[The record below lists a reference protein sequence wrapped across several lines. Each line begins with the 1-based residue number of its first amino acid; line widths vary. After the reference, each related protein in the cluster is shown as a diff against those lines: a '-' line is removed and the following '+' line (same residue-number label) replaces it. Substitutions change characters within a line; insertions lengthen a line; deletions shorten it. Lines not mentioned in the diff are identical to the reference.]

1 MKKTSTTNILAKI
14 FKKTPEKKVKKKT
27 KPKVAKK
34 STPPKAKVVK
44 KNIPVKKTKT
54 KKVTATKI
62 KKNLKTVSKKAA
74 PEKVEIKTDNLRIS
88 KSNEVKP
95 EIKKV
100 KKQETEKREYK
111 VKDYVV
117 YPKHGVGQI
126 TEFKKINIGGIDV
139 ETYVLKFEKDK
150 ANGMVPVNKQSH
162 LRPLATINQVNK
174 CISILKSKP
183 KIKRSMWSRRAQE
196 YEAKISSG
204 KIYEL
209 AEVVR
214 DLNKG
219 DDLMVDQSY
228 SERQLFEKAYERILS
243 EFQIVMGVSLED
255 TQKKL
260 DKALKRNLEGQP
272 KTIAA
277 PTKIKDPAADPDAD
291 SVQITDTENLTSGDQ
306 LQAVE
311 RVLKRTR
318 GIASYEIISEKKLIG
333 LLEPWLGTGNVTA
346 DLPIPV
352 MIDVILNP
360 EKRFNEKGLRIELSA
375 VAPGAK
381 LDTHGRWRQNLE
393 RGLQTMRILA
403 GLILMLVTIAT
414 ATVIIFATR
423 AGLGTNKET
432 VEVLHLIGAH
442 DKFISRQ
449 FERQFLTLSL
459 LSCIIGYGAAAGIFH
474 MLFILMTDME
484 DMQFYLLLLGVP
496 FLSILMTWLIIRNFV
511 IRTLAKAL

>member
-1 MKKTSTTNILAKI
+1 MSKISTKNILKKI
-14 FKKTPEKKVKKKT
+14 FKGKPEKKVKKK
-27 KPKVAKK
+27 VAVK
-34 STPPKAKVVK
+34 KVVK
-44 KNIPVKKTKT
+44 TKKITKDKIKKTKKVVAKKT
-54 KKVTATKI
+54 KKVTKKITSKPIKLKKTIKVSESKEETK
-62 KKNLKTVSKKAA
+62 V
-74 PEKVEIKTDNLRIS
+74 DNLRIS

-111 VKDYVV
+111 IKDHVV

-139 ETYVLKFEKDK
+139 ETYVIKFEKDK

-243 EFQIVMGVSLED
+243 EFQIVLNVSLED

-260 DKALKRNLEGQP
+260 DKALKRNLGGQAQPITSAP
-272 KTIAA
+272 KSTTTEL
-277 PTKIKDPAADPDAD
+277 PSEEPVTD
-291 SVQITDTENLTSGDQ
+291 SDENLD
-306 LQAVE
+306 
-311 RVLKRTR
+311 
-318 GIASYEIISEKKLIG
+318 
-333 LLEPWLGTGNVTA
+333 
-346 DLPIPV
+346 
-352 MIDVILNP
+352 
-360 EKRFNEKGLRIELSA
+360 
-375 VAPGAK
+375 
-381 LDTHGRWRQNLE
+381 
-393 RGLQTMRILA
+393 
-403 GLILMLVTIAT
+403 
-414 ATVIIFATR
+414 
-423 AGLGTNKET
+423 
-432 VEVLHLIGAH
+432 
-442 DKFISRQ
+442 
-449 FERQFLTLSL
+449 
-459 LSCIIGYGAAAGIFH
+459 
-474 MLFILMTDME
+474 
-484 DMQFYLLLLGVP
+484 
-496 FLSILMTWLIIRNFV
+496 
-511 IRTLAKAL
+511 

>member
-1 MKKTSTTNILAKI
+1 MKNIKMKKTSTTNILAKI

-27 KPKVAKK
+27 KTKVVKK
-34 STPPKAKVVK
+34 STPSKAKIVK

-54 KKVTATKI
+54 TKVTTTKI
-62 KKNLKTVSKKAA
+62 KKNLKTVSKKVA
-74 PEKVEIKTDNLRIS
+74 PEKVEIKTNILRIS
-88 KSNEVKP
+88 KNNEVKP

-150 ANGMVPVNKQSH
+150 ANGMVPLNKQSH

-260 DKALKRNLEGQP
+260 DKALKRNLEGQA
-272 KTIAA
+272 KAIAA
-277 PTKIKDPAADPDAD
+277 PTKIKEPAAESDTD
-291 SVQITDTENLTSGDQ
+291 SEPITNTED
-306 LQAVE
+306 
-311 RVLKRTR
+311 
-318 GIASYEIISEKKLIG
+318 
-333 LLEPWLGTGNVTA
+333 
-346 DLPIPV
+346 
-352 MIDVILNP
+352 
-360 EKRFNEKGLRIELSA
+360 
-375 VAPGAK
+375 
-381 LDTHGRWRQNLE
+381 
-393 RGLQTMRILA
+393 
-403 GLILMLVTIAT
+403 
-414 ATVIIFATR
+414 
-423 AGLGTNKET
+423 
-432 VEVLHLIGAH
+432 
-442 DKFISRQ
+442 
-449 FERQFLTLSL
+449 
-459 LSCIIGYGAAAGIFH
+459 
-474 MLFILMTDME
+474 
-484 DMQFYLLLLGVP
+484 
-496 FLSILMTWLIIRNFV
+496 
-511 IRTLAKAL
+511 